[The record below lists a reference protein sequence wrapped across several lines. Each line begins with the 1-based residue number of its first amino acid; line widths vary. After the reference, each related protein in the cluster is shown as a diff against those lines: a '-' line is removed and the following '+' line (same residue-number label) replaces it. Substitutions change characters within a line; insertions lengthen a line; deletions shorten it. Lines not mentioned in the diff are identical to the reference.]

1 MLHYKII
8 QSALLEELGQRNCP
22 YCQAQF
28 ILYQELVVCP
38 DPSCQSPHHLD
49 CWSANGNKCAMFKCI
64 GCGEVTLEESQ
75 TDTLN
80 EVVVTILDVNTQ
92 ITSIQFADFSE
103 ESQIAI
109 NEEDFLSQASTQPE
123 INISFA
129 DLQNESPSQDTML
142 ESINRKITRSKLW
155 AEVNMNQVLGQTKI
169 VAPVVIVI
177 TVVVCVVLII
187 LFLSQY

>member
-1 MLHYKII
+1 MLHYRII
-8 QSALLEELGQRNCP
+8 QLALLEELGQRNCP

-28 ILYQELVVCP
+28 ILNQKLVVCP

-49 CWSANGNKCAMFKCI
+49 CWLANGNKCAMFKCI
-64 GCGEVTLEESQ
+64 GCGEVTLDESQ
-75 TDTLN
+75 TDTFN
-80 EVVVTILDVNTQ
+80 EVVVTILDDKTQ
-92 ITSIQFADFSE
+92 VTSIQFVDSSE

-109 NEEDFLSQASTQPE
+109 NEEDLLSQAPTRPE

-129 DLQNESPSQDTML
+129 DLQNEDPSQDTML
-142 ESINRKITRSKLW
+142 ESLNRKIIGSKLW

-169 VAPVVIVI
+169 VAPAVIVI
-177 TVVVCVVLII
+177 TIVVCIIIII